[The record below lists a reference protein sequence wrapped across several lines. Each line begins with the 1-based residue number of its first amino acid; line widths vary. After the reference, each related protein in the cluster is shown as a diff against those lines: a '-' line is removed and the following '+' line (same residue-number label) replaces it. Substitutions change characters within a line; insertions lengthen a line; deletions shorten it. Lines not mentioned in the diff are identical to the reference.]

1 MDQCPRSYI
10 LSHASFPS
18 HINSLSRTKPPEI
31 VKEDVDV
38 LAHTNH
44 SRSWRTVSTSWMVL
58 IMQDRGRRCRTSCS
72 WDSPGLTIEHLNSPH
87 AMIPRPAPW
96 KPKRLFPQGGQ
107 ALLSSFCGAPKR
119 NRRWTPRMD
128 DGEVRLLFLYT
139 RQKRNDNDECLVSV
153 LAERDS
159 KPLPP
164 DSPTPS
170 ELCSLF
176 LLWPSF
182 AI

>member
-1 MDQCPRSYI
+1 MVAMQRALYSCLKEEVSKWSITGGVPARAVDGPRGGK
-10 LSHASFPS
+10 A
-18 HINSLSRTKPPEI
+18 NCT
-31 VKEDVDV
+31 
-38 LAHTNH
+38 
-44 SRSWRTVSTSWMVL
+44 
-58 IMQDRGRRCRTSCS
+58 
-72 WDSPGLTIEHLNSPH
+72 GLLT
-87 AMIPRPAPW
+87 
-96 KPKRLFPQGGQ
+96 
-107 ALLSSFCGAPKR
+107 

-128 DGEVRLLFLYT
+128 DGGVRLLFLYT